1 MITITVEV
9 LHCDVHMSFINI
21 FDVVP
26 TQFASFDEDAIVYS
40 NTRIVLTAFKHAL

>member
-1 MITITVEV
+1 MKTITVEV

-21 FDVVP
+21 FVVP